1 MFLRGWNRIQQ
12 SRRDSLPTLRRGFRD
27 ETKRIANLVN
37 GILELENKLV
47 SKLER
52 NFQDVYQQDT
62 RKLYAMQA

>member
-37 GILELENKLV
+37 GILELEDKLV

-62 RKLYAMQA
+62 RKLYVMQA